1 MQIWQ
6 FADQGR
12 SGFLSRVEFYNALKL
27 VTVAQ
32 TGRDLTPELV
42 RAALTGPAA
51 AQIPPPRINTPP
63 GPVSGSGQPANQAG
77 PPGSASAFPSSGTNV
92 QTATSLQPSGSSAQ
106 RVNEKQSPQPPQPPS
121 LQGTNGGVQA
131 RQLTTQ
137 VTSLSGSQADYGGA
151 PAKKFSPHTNSA
163 PTTQLGHGGP
173 PKQLSPQTSSVS
185 GGSRLTSQTS
195 SLSRYPPSLGQVQ
208 VAPTGFG
215 AQNMAGPPAPGSQQ
229 TRPSLGSLFTTNSA
243 WPPKGSAP
251 VAVSQPPNT
260 TSGNSV
266 PSSLTTPTSVPSRPG
281 TPTTSDGSLPTYPNS
296 SSTTGTWGQPPSQ
309 GLAKQA
315 VVGAAFDSGIDL
327 FSGGLKAASTNS
339 YSTSTTASTLGTNT
353 ASSGQP
359 EKSVSFTAPKPK
371 STPSQLDGSMFGAEP
386 ANVSAALPVVQV
398 STMNMGGIS
407 GVGNV
412 SEGPAKPGP
421 IPMDSLTGGRP
432 QASPGIPD
440 SWPQMTQND
449 VVRYTKV
456 FTQVDTDKDGK
467 ITGQQ
472 ARQLFLSWQLPRGG
486 FIALLFLLLNI
497 LQSCL

>member
-1 MQIWQ
+1 MMQIWQ

-63 GPVSGSGQPANQAG
+63 GPVSSSGQQANQVG
-77 PPGSASAFPSSGTNV
+77 PPGVASALPSSATNV
-92 QTATSLQPSGSSAQ
+92 QAATSLQPVGSSAQ
-106 RVNEKQSPQPPQPPS
+106 RVNEKQAPQPS
-121 LQGTNGGVQA
+121 SSQGTIGGVPA
-131 RQLTTQ
+131 RQVTAQ
-137 VTSLSGSQADYGGA
+137 VASLSGSQADYGGA
-151 PAKKFSPHTNSA
+151 AKKFSPHTNSA

-215 AQNMAGPPAPGSQQ
+215 GQNMAGPAAPGSQQ

-243 WPPKGSAP
+243 WPPKSSAP
-251 VAVSQPPNT
+251 VAVIQPS
-260 TSGNSV
+260 SGNSV
-266 PSSLTTPTSVPSRPG
+266 PSSLTIPTSVPSRPVM
-281 TPTTSDGSLPTYPNS
+281 PTTSNGSHTTS
-296 SSTTGTWGQPPSQ
+296 ISTTGTWGQPPSQ

-315 VVGAAFDSGIDL
+315 VVGTSFDSGIDL
-327 FSGGLKAASTNS
+327 FSGGFKAASTSS
-339 YSTSTTASTLGTNT
+339 YSMSTTGSTLGTST

-359 EKSVSFTAPKPK
+359 EKPVTVTAPK
-371 STPSQLDGSMFGAEP
+371 STTTPSQLDGSMFRAEP

-398 STMNMGGIS
+398 STINMGGAP
-407 GVGNV
+407 GVVNV
-412 SEGPAKPGP
+412 SEGPARPGSMQ
-421 IPMDSLTGGRP
+421 MDSLTGGRP
-432 QASPGIPD
+432 HASPGMPD

-449 VVRYTKV
+449 VLRYTKV

-472 ARQLFLSWQLPRGG
+472 ARELFLSWQLPRGG
-486 FIALLFLLLNI
+486 FFAVLLLLLNI
-497 LQSCL
+497 LQS